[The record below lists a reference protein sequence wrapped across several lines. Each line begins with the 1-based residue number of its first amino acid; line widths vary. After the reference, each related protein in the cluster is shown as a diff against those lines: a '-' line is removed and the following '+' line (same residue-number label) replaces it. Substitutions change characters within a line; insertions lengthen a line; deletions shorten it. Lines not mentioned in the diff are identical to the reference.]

1 MSLKKVVPRL
11 LGFPAVASA
20 KSAARTA
27 APNSY
32 ARPRRGARGRL
43 HKAEGVRRLG
53 GVLPRDPSAGLS
65 RFRSL
70 RCSRFRH
77 CGSPGPWS
85 LRPRP
90 KLFPSA
96 CQFSASPESILLS
109 PASSPFPF
117 SSSPLESP
125 GRHCPAAPVTGGD
138 HTPRQ
143 RHGPDSANSFSGASP
158 GACGLG
164 C

>member
-1 MSLKKVVPRL
+1 MGPTALAEMTSVAPSRMMWQNVKKKKRGRGRGGGSKRSLGKVMSLKKVVPGFL
-11 LGFPAVASA
+11 CFPAVAAAESA
-20 KSAARTA
+20 PRTA
-27 APNSY
+27 SLNSY

-43 HKAEGVRRLG
+43 HKAEGVRWLG

-90 KLFPSA
+90 KLFR
-96 CQFSASPESILLS
+96 L
-109 PASSPFPF
+109 PASFLRPRRV
-117 SSSPLESP
+117 SS
-125 GRHCPAAPVTGGD
+125 
-138 HTPRQ
+138 
-143 RHGPDSANSFSGASP
+143 
-158 GACGLG
+158 
-164 C
+164 